1 MMFYQATHVASQS
14 ALRGEA
20 SDQAVTFRT
29 LFNEARA
36 MLREA
41 RARRTP
47 SAGTAHLP
55 VEDGTSCA

>member
-20 SDQAVTFRT
+20 ADQAVTFRT

-41 RARRTP
+41 RARRAP
-47 SAGTAHLP
+47 SAGVACLK